1 MEYGKLYIV
10 ATPVGNLSDITERAL
25 ATLRSC
31 DVVVCEDTR
40 ITGSLLR
47 RFDIPQK
54 QMFVSENSRERAVA
68 PALLE
73 MLKNGKN
80 IALVSDAGTPCISD
94 PGFRL
99 VRACRAAGV
108 DVVPVLGACAFVAA
122 LSASGLPSDSFLFA
136 GFLQPKTSARRNF
149 FESHKD
155 FPHTMIFY
163 ESPYRI
169 EKFVDDALDVFGAER
184 VACVAKEISKIHE
197 RFFVGTLAEIKT
209 QLAQSSTKGEFVA
222 IIAPADFAL

>member
-169 EKFVDDALDVFGAER
+169 EKFVDDALDVFGVER

>member
-25 ATLRSC
+25 ATLRDC

-47 RFDIPQK
+47 RFDISQK

-169 EKFVDDALDVFGAER
+169 EKFIDDALDVFGAER

>member
-169 EKFVDDALDVFGAER
+169 EKFVVDALDVFGAER

>member
-169 EKFVDDALDVFGAER
+169 EKFVGDALDVFGAER

>member
-136 GFLQPKTSARRNF
+136 GFLQPKTSVRRNF

>member
-184 VACVAKEISKIHE
+184 AACVAKEISKIHE

>member
-94 PGFRL
+94 PGFRI

>member
-222 IIAPADFAL
+222 IIAPAEFAL

>member
-68 PALLE
+68 PALLG

>member
-99 VRACRAAGV
+99 VRACRAACV

>member
-122 LSASGLPSDSFLFA
+122 LSASSLPSDSFLFA

>member
-25 ATLRSC
+25 ATLRDC

>member
-25 ATLRSC
+25 ATLRDC
-31 DVVVCEDTR
+31 DVIVCEDTR

>member
-169 EKFVDDALDVFGAER
+169 EKFIDDALDVFGAER

>member
-197 RFFVGTLAEIKT
+197 RFFVGTLAEIKM

>member
-149 FESHKD
+149 FESHKG

>member
-122 LSASGLPSDSFLFA
+122 LSVSGLPSDSFLFA

>member
-169 EKFVDDALDVFGAER
+169 EKFVDDALDVFGEER

>member
-25 ATLRSC
+25 ATLRDC

-47 RFDIPQK
+47 RFDISQK